1 MVDVSVV
8 RALPEFLNEVIFG
21 FQKVNMGGLQFGQL
35 GGMRLG
41 RRPAVHAD
49 LFKLFKKDRLQGL
62 TKARQLA
69 DTRKR
74 CCSPNRRWFVCL
86 CHGVYCRSEIFR
98 DSRKSAPAPARW
110 GSRRKGSV
118 FQLSASLRPEA

>member
-49 LFKLFKKDRLQGL
+49 LFKLFKKGRLQGL
-62 TKARQLA
+62 TKAR
-69 DTRKR
+69 
-74 CCSPNRRWFVCL
+74 
-86 CHGVYCRSEIFR
+86 
-98 DSRKSAPAPARW
+98 
-110 GSRRKGSV
+110 
-118 FQLSASLRPEA
+118 